1 MPTYMYKAV
10 NKSGLV
16 VRNRVESASRQG
28 LIKMLKNN
36 HLMPIEIQQVSYIS
50 KRTPKKQKKN
60 ITNIQEI
67 MKNVNTTQIGVKSK
81 TQTVKEK
88 INLYFAK
95 TEKITQRDLVVFT
108 QNFYLL
114 KKANFNNI
122 HALNTIIESTENITF
137 RGILEDILAGLEAG
151 ENMYTTMEYYS
162 NVFPYIYIN
171 MIKVGELSGSLTNS
185 LEQAVKYLD
194 DTEALNKNS
203 LTNSLEQAVKYLD
216 DTEALNKKLRGILI
230 PNIIQFVLLL
240 VMLVVGTLFA
250 IPAIQGIFDELGTD
264 ETLPAITLWFAD
276 FVDMAIQ
283 YWYIPTLIIIGIVA
297 VILFYINTPKGK
309 YNFHYFKYKM
319 PIFGELI
326 FALDFSRFLK
336 AMLLNLQNGMR
347 IQDAI
352 DVSKNVIKNYVL
364 LSIIETSLNNIL
376 IGGSW
381 VEPFEKSGLAK
392 PMITEM
398 LKIGMQTDLTE
409 MMEKLVEYMEIDIDN
424 IMNKI
429 MKALPQVVYA
439 IVGAVLIFF
448 VLVVLVPC
456 IQVYMGNFLF
466 SAYDV

>member
-1 MPTYMYKAV
+1 MPTYVYKAMTKQGV
-10 NKSGLV
+10 I
-16 VRNRVESASRQG
+16 VRNKVEVASRQY
-28 LIKMLKNN
+28 LIKTLKNN
-36 HLMPIEIQQVSYIS
+36 NLLPISIEQMAYHS
-50 KRTPKKQKKN
+50 KNAPKKQKKN

-67 MKNVNTTQIGVKSK
+67 MKNVNTTQLAVDRKK
-81 TQTVKEK
+81 LTTKEK

-95 TEKITQRDLVVFT
+95 TEKITQRDIVVFT

-122 HALNTIIESTENITF
+122 HALNTIIESTENVSF
-137 RGILEDILAGLEAG
+137 RGILEDILAGVEAG

-194 DTEALNKNS
+194 DTES
-203 LTNSLEQAVKYLD
+203 
-216 DTEALNKKLRGILI
+216 LNKKLRSILI
-230 PNIIQFVLLL
+230 PNIVQFVLLI

-250 IPAIQGIFDELGTD
+250 IPAIQNVFDEVGT
-264 ETLPAITLWFAD
+264 EEELPAITLWFAD
-276 FVDMAIQ
+276 FVDKAIQ
-283 YWYIPTLIIIGIVA
+283 YWYIPTLIVIVIAAAII
-297 VILFYINTPKGK
+297 FYINTPKGK

-326 FALDFSRFLK
+326 FALDFSRLMK
-336 AMLLNLQNGMR
+336 AMLLNLENGMR
-347 IQDAI
+347 IQESI
-352 DVSKNVIKNYVL
+352 EVSKNVIKNYVM

-376 IGGSW
+376 IGQSW
-381 VEPFEKSGLAK
+381 IEPFEKSGLAK

-398 LKIGMQTDLTE
+398 LKIGMQTDLPE

-424 IMNKI
+424 IMTKI

-439 IVGAVLIFF
+439 IVGVVLIFF

-456 IQVYMGNFLF
+456 VQVYMGNFLF
-466 SAYDV
+466 SAYGV